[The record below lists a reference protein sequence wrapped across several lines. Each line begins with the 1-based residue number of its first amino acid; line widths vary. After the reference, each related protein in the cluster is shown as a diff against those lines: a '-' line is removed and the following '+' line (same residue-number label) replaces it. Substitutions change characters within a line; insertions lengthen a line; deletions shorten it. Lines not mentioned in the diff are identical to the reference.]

1 MQDVPYRRAN
11 AGMAFAV
18 GGSRKAKSVDT
29 ARARRTVN
37 DFPLDNFLPQL
48 GRGSF
53 IEDALHDRVLAEGL
67 RPAFCN
73 RNVLSG

>member
-1 MQDVPYRRAN
+1 MQDVAYRRAN
-11 AGMAFAV
+11 AGMALAV
-18 GGSRKAKSVDT
+18 GGSRKAKSVST
-29 ARARRTVN
+29 ARARGTVN

-48 GRGSF
+48 GRGYS
-53 IEDALHDRVLAEGL
+53 IEDALDDRVYAEGL